1 MIQPQ
6 KCRKHP
12 LIEQILPRT
21 TLQTGDWGEETA
33 DQGQAADQKRLN
45 PTRDRSE
52 SPINFGNH
60 PNKTLHPLKAAETD
74 DDYITITNN
83 TMPPAIRPSFAHQSM
98 AKVRGSSDAMGATA
112 PGLDTQDFYFSSQEA
127 NQHPK
132 IAPESGHWTN
142 KKGVN
147 FQDRTALR
155 NQMDPR
161 TSSEELEEQKINM
174 NYSLRGSSPN
184 KDVSNY
190 YILKSSSKYSKP
202 PILQNTSAFGLG
214 SSGMRGHQSLGGANN
229 RSMRANPDHDDLKLK
244 LDKLV
249 ANFVTKNGEKDAFKD
264 TFFDQEI
271 FQEIVDSKNY
281 FKLSLD
287 LLKYVLHSG
296 NQPKKKKDDGKKKAG
311 YGK

>member
-1 MIQPQ
+1 MDPRFPQSSQPGELEEFYRIPHDSLC
-6 KCRKHP
+6 KSTLLGFKDSMHTVGP
-12 LIEQILPRT
+12 WTMLEQRGQADPTRWPSHEQLEGLPARHFQT
-21 TLQTGDWGEETA
+21 FASSNEPHSSGHRAGLQEA
-33 DQGQAADQKRLN
+33 DQQFESLHKQRFDLSNN
-45 PTRDRSE
+45 PSR
-52 SPINFGNH
+52 
-60 PNKTLHPLKAAETD
+60 
-74 DDYITITNN
+74 
-83 TMPPAIRPSFAHQSM
+83 
-98 AKVRGSSDAMGATA
+98 
-112 PGLDTQDFYFSSQEA
+112 
-127 NQHPK
+127 
-132 IAPESGHWTN
+132 
-142 KKGVN
+142 VN

-161 TSSEELEEQKINM
+161 TSSEEYYRVGIN
-174 NYSLRGSSPN
+174 NDQSRNSSAN
-184 KDVSNY
+184 KDGLRQTTN
-190 YILKSSSKYSKP
+190 ILKSSSKYSKP

-214 SSGMRGHQSLGGANN
+214 SSGMRGQQSFGGANN